1 MRPYIKQRIRCLP
14 QGRVAGG
21 SGTNTRQENWLLV
34 PGLSG
39 DFTKSLSFVLR
50 IKIVADIFEYL
61 L

>member
-1 MRPYIKQRIRCLP
+1 M
-14 QGRVAGG
+14 AGG

-50 IKIVADIFEYL
+50 IKIVADIIEGFIYACHFVW
-61 L
+61 